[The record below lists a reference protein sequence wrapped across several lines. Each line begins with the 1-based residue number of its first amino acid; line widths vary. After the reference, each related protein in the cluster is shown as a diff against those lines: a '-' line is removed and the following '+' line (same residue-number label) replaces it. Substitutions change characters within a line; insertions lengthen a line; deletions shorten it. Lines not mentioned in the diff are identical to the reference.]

1 MNTPTGKTQ
10 FVCQNCGNHTVKWM
24 GKCPV
29 CGEWNT
35 LVEEKIQKIKTQV
48 FGGEPGRPQESSK
61 PVPLSQIEEIDQIRI
76 PTLDLELNRVLGGG
90 IVAGSLV
97 LIGGEPGIG
106 KSTLMLQLAI
116 SLSSQKIFYVSGEES
131 LQQIKLRASR
141 IGEAERVLNHCYIY
155 VETNLSSILDEIEA
169 QLPGL
174 VIIDSIQTIWSPL
187 IESSP
192 GSISQVRECTSLLL
206 RLAKSKNIPIFIIGH
221 ITKDGAIAGP
231 KVLEHMVDTVLQ
243 FEGDR
248 HYHYR
253 LLRTLKNRFGSTA
266 ELGIYQMQ
274 GEGLRQVPNPSEI
287 LISPRDESLSGI
299 SISCIME
306 GARVLL
312 LESQALVSHS
322 VYGTPQRSSIGFD
335 YRRMNMLLAVLEKK
349 CGFKLGMQDVFL
361 NITGGIRVEDPAID
375 LGLVVSILSSLLDIP
390 ISSKYCFTGEVG
402 LSGEI
407 RSVSRIEQRVSEA
420 GKLGFEKIFIPR
432 SGKTEKKRTAVQTI
446 EVAKL
451 EELVGLLFDN
461 A

>member
-1 MNTPTGKTQ
+1 
-10 FVCQNCGNHTVKWM
+10 M
-24 GKCPV
+24 GKCPA

-35 LVEEKIQKIKTQV
+35 LVEEKIQKVKTQG
-48 FGGEPGRPQESSK
+48 FGDISRIQESSR
-61 PVPLSQIEEIDQIRI
+61 PVLLNEIEEIDQIRI
-76 PTLDLELNRVLGGG
+76 PTQDHELNRVLGGG
-90 IVAGSLV
+90 IVSGSLV

-116 SLSSQKIFYVSGEES
+116 SLARHKIFYVSGEES

-141 IGEAERVLNHCYIY
+141 INQEQNASEHCYIY
-155 VETNLSSILDEIEA
+155 VETNLNSILEEIEKH
-169 QLPGL
+169 LPSL
-174 VIIDSIQTIWSPL
+174 VIIDSIQTIWSPV

-206 RLAKSKNIPIFIIGH
+206 RLAKAKNIPIFIIGH
-221 ITKDGAIAGP
+221 ITKDGSIAGP

-253 LLRTLKNRFGSTA
+253 LLRTLKNRFGSTS

-287 LISPRDESLSGI
+287 LLSPRDESLSGI
-299 SISCIME
+299 SISVIME

-322 VYGTPQRSSIGFD
+322 AYGTPQRSSIGFD
-335 YRRMNMLLAVLEKK
+335 HRRMSMLLAVLEKK
-349 CGFKLGMQDVFL
+349 CGFKLGLQDVFL

-375 LGLVVSILSSLLDIP
+375 LGLVVSILSSLLDTP
-390 ISSKYCFTGEVG
+390 VSSKYCFTGEVG

-407 RSVSRIEQRVSEA
+407 RSVSRVEQRISEA
-420 GKLGFEKIFIPR
+420 GKLGLEKIFIPK
-432 SGKTEKKRTAVQTI
+432 SSSPAKIDKKSNLQII
-446 EVAKL
+446 ELSKL
-451 EELVGLLFDN
+451 EDLVKRVFDLEGIG
-461 A
+461 